1 MIALICK
8 SDLLY
13 DFVDASG
20 IIVLSHGGLW
30 VEIDLSNFI
39 SLVSILSVLM
49 KLIVKEFLLVFIFL
63 IFTFLLFY

>member
-8 SDLLY
+8 SDLFY

-20 IIVLSHGGLW
+20 IIVLLHGGLW